1 MRSGSHYILFSSINF
16 KQCANSFGAD
26 FSSFPRFAFQ
36 VAQPSPTDLSVVG
49 EHPVSQATL
58 KMPAGSKIRAC
69 EPIFVGQVCVHVT
82 LCVCV
87 RVCVQGTYFKIRS
100 RVCPLVIVASHVD
113 KSEPHC
119 VQRVVLKSIMDPNVC
134 K

>member
-49 EHPVSQATL
+49 EHPVSRATL

-69 EPIFVGQVCVHVT
+69 EPIFFGQVCVYMRASM
-82 LCVCV
+82 CVCACV
-87 RVCVQGTYFKIRS
+87 FRVPT
-100 RVCPLVIVASHVD
+100 L
-113 KSEPHC
+113 KSEAEFVP
-119 VQRVVLKSIMDPNVC
+119 LLL
-134 K
+134 

>member
-1 MRSGSHYILFSSINF
+1 MRSGSHYILFSFINF
-16 KQCANSFGAD
+16 KQCVNSFGAD

-69 EPIFVGQVCVHVT
+69 EPIYFCRTSVCTCDTV
-82 LCVCV
+82 CVCV
-87 RVCVQGTYFKIRS
+87 FRVPT
-100 RVCPLVIVASHVD
+100 L
-113 KSEPHC
+113 KSEAEFVP
-119 VQRVVLKSIMDPNVC
+119 LLL
-134 K
+134 